1 MTRVP
6 GVSQACFELFS
17 FSFAHRFPLM
27 SKFYMCFKGQL
38 NTCVPFLWL
47 SQQITSVWL
56 KTTEVYSLTVLEARA
71 EVTVSAGLRSLQR
84 LQGRILP
91 HLFRFLEALSV
102 PWLVASGCT
111 LCLCLHVAFSFGCFC
126 LFCFLQGSSSLDLGT
141 TQVIWD
147 DIISK
152 FL

>member
-1 MTRVP
+1 
-6 GVSQACFELFS
+6 
-17 FSFAHRFPLM
+17 
-27 SKFYMCFKGQL
+27 MCFKGQL

-47 SQQITSVWL
+47 SQQITSGWL

-71 EVTVSAGLRSLQR
+71 EVKVSAGLRSLQR

-111 LCLCLHVAFSFGCFC
+111 LSVSVFTWPSPLGVCVFSVSYKDSY
-126 LFCFLQGSSSLDLGT
+126 L
-141 TQVIWD
+141 
-147 DIISK
+147 
-152 FL
+152 